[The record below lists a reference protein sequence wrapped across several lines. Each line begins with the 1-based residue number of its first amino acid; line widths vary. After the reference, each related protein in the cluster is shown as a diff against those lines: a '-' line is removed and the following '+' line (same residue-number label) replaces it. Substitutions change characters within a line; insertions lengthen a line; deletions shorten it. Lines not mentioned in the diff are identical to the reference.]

1 MESGEMS
8 GGGSDKGAI
17 MPPRGLR
24 WLIVMFWLTTTG
36 WLYWRDLRPNWRSG
50 EPPPYHIDDVAEV
63 QKGGT
68 PMSTVWT
75 VARGKV
81 REARLVKV
89 FQAQTWLE
97 YHKNEDTYSLHAKID
112 AAKGPLP
119 TSRPTTDKD
128 PPPQEENALQIET
141 LSSEYH
147 VSRAGRLHSLNA
159 TVTAKLHPDRLAKGK
174 WLPRLLEFLPTQ
186 PVKGRENAPSS
197 EPVSLKVWG
206 DVRDDQFFGHCLA
219 EMKSLGKPMS
229 FDLPPTAVSY
239 TGSVLMPLHPVNQI
253 SGLRPGQSWRQ
264 PLVDPLRDAF
274 ASLPGFTSGVRFL
287 NARVLPQ
294 AEMLQWGDSETSCLV
309 IEYTD
314 DENETRG
321 RTWVQQS
328 SNRVLQQ
335 EAILD
340 DSRWLMTRESPRR
353 RSKSILD
360 E

>member
-8 GGGSDKGAI
+8 YGDSDKGAI

-36 WLYWRDLRPNWRSG
+36 WLLWRDLWPSWRHLLFLSG

-63 QKGGT
+63 HKGNQPKT
-68 PMSTVWT
+68 NWT
-75 VARGKV
+75 VQRGKV
-81 REARLVKV
+81 GEAHPDKV
-89 FQAQTWLE
+89 FVAKTWLD
-97 YHKNEDTYSLHAKID
+97 YHKDEDTYSLHAELNASKTLKLQPFYVADILKID
-112 AAKGPLP
+112 KM
-119 TSRPTTDKD
+119 T
-128 PPPQEENALQIET
+128 
-141 LSSEYH
+141 SEYRIT
-147 VSRAGRLHSLNA
+147 RAGRLHSLKAEVQA
-159 TVTAKLHPDRLAKGK
+159 TPHFDRRGGKVLSLLGSLLQKQSAKAP
-174 WLPRLLEFLPTQ
+174 
-186 PVKGRENAPSS
+186 ENSS
-197 EPVSLKVWG
+197 SSQSVSLRLWG
-206 DVRDDQFFGHCLA
+206 EVRDDQFFGHCCA
-219 EMKSLGKPMS
+219 SIEEDPCKPI
-229 FDLPPTAVSY
+229 DLPPTAVSY

-274 ASLPGFTSGVRFL
+274 ASVPGLSGGVRFL
-287 NARVLPQ
+287 NAHVLPQ
-294 AEMLQWGDSETSCLV
+294 AEMLEWGDSETSCLV

-321 RTWVQQS
+321 RTWVEQD

-340 DSRWLMTRESPRR
+340 DGRWLMKRQSPRR
-353 RSKSILD
+353 QSKSLLD